1 VDGAAI
7 GIVEDEHVTLVDSRI
22 VAEILDDRVD
32 HGRHGAGMEDDL
44 RPHIHDRAVG
54 KIDADVEVGRFRHH
68 RLTRYVLQR
77 DRLFFGDGFELVP
90 DHLAGDRIDR
100 RAAAGWS
107 VMTRGIHRAL

>member
-1 VDGAAI
+1 MTCG
-7 GIVEDEHVTLVDSRI
+7 
-22 VAEILDDRVD
+22 
-32 HGRHGAGMEDDL
+32 
-44 RPHIHDRAVG
+44 PHIHDRAVG

-68 RLTRYVLQR
+68 RRTRYVLQR

-90 DHLAGDRIDR
+90 DHLEGDRIDR